1 MTTALAAGDK
11 NSAMRYLDPSAQQKY
26 GPVFDTLLPSMPQ
39 IVGSFS
45 APQSVTIADGIG
57 EYAVNRT
64 INGENRLFLIYFG
77 RNGDGVWRLGSM

>member
-1 MTTALAAGDK
+1 MPT
-11 NSAMRYLDPSAQQKY
+11 AMRYLDASRKIR
-26 GPVFDTLLPSMPQ
+26 PVFDALLSNMPQ

-45 APQSVTIADGIG
+45 APQSVSLADGIG
-57 EYAVNRT
+57 EYAINRV